1 MKKYQEIRILIAD
14 DHPIF
19 RQGLY
24 RAFSEDKDLN
34 VVAEAVNGP
43 DILEK
48 AKDFIIDVVLLDVT
62 MEGEWSLDCMKELL
76 SQYPKLKVIVLSV
89 YPEEHFAAR
98 YVKAGAS
105 GYVTKES
112 PLGVIKEAIRKV
124 AAGGKYFSME
134 FLVKMAFNST
144 GNNKPPHELL
154 SDREFQVFRLL
165 VAGHSLTAIANSLF
179 VSIKT
184 VSTHRSHIIHKMNME
199 SNSQLIQYAVLNK
212 LI

>member
-1 MKKYQEIRILIAD
+1 MQKDQTIRILIAD

-24 RAFSEDKDLN
+24 RAFSGEKDLE

-43 DILEK
+43 DILKK
-48 AKDFIIDVVLLDVT
+48 AKDSKIDVVLLDVT
-62 MEGEWSLDCMKELL
+62 MEGEWSLDYLKELL
-76 SQYPKLKVIVLSV
+76 TQYPKLGVIVLSV

-112 PLGVIKEAIRKV
+112 SLGTIKDAIRKV
-124 AAGGKYFSME
+124 AAGGRYFSIE
-134 FLVKMAFNST
+134 FLEKMAFNSA

-179 VSIKT
+179 VSVKT
-184 VSTHRSHIIHKMNME
+184 VSAHRSHIIQKMNME
-199 SNSQLIQYAVLNK
+199 SNSQLVQYAVLNK